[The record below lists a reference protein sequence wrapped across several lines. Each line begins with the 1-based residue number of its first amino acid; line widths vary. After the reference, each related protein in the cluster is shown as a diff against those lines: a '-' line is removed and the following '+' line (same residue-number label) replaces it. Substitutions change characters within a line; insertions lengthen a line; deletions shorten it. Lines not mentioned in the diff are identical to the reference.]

1 MWRSRIMKMRR
12 ITPAAALVIVMILLG
27 LCALFSCRERE
38 RGVELVSWLVR
49 DCVVWLESP
58 EIRSRVIAGFRVRPG
73 ISRTERLKVHGELFH
88 NDVIMARASLLSL
101 DGPAGSLEFDLPG
114 TRSLALSR
122 ETPYSIPEGIY
133 KIRVMLM
140 DGHGRILSE
149 TGKTLPR
156 DQLCRTFRGRG
167 HRCPPAVYR
176 AVPGAG
182 RQQAWSPSA
191 EDLDRGYALFRNGPL
206 DDASAVPRTD
216 DGIDLREIDTFVS
229 RNEVKTLTF
238 SVRSITDTGTVR
250 VSVSPFRAGNG
261 IAGKLSV
268 KVSSAGL
275 LTRVDEGGKPEGP
288 IPYRLSPRILEPDP
302 PLLKGGG
309 TVSFW
314 LTLRSTADTLP
325 GEYTAALTVTPERG
339 RRTEIPLRVTVLP
352 LTLTDT
358 DIQYGMMMDY
368 AFYELDSGGWADRER
383 KILARWGAGIYRDM
397 REHGMT
403 MVYPH
408 SRFVYAPAEDGTP
421 PLESLGEALVNYRK
435 MGFPGP
441 FCWYMGHLLHT
452 AKTLHPGSILLY
464 DEAVAERRL
473 RSLLRRFQY
482 MARESGVPRER
493 LLVQLVDEPD
503 GEDRARVAAAKRL
516 HAVAREMGFR
526 TLITRPWPEAAVMC
540 TFPPESD
547 AEASRLRSMGNEWWI
562 YPNEALEGRNLCRTR
577 YVFGFGAWRWG
588 VKGVAPWTYQMS
600 QGSNGNPF
608 TVLDGPEIMVTYPG
622 REGVLSTPVWEAV
635 REGINDY
642 RYIYRLERLIAS
654 ARKRKG
660 SRAGAI
666 ERRLLELKRAYPRAP
681 GAEGFVYGDWP
692 PDSFEKRRRDII
704 DWACKLYDE
713 SQRNGAAF

>member
-1 MWRSRIMKMRR
+1 MKMRR
-12 ITPAAALVIVMILLG
+12 ITQAAVLLTVLLG
-27 LCALFSCRERE
+27 VFALFSCRERE

-49 DCVVWLESP
+49 DGIVWLESP
-58 EIRSRVIAGFRVRPG
+58 EIRSRVIAGFRVRQEV
-73 ISRTERLKVHGELFH
+73 SRMEKLEVHGELFH
-88 NDVIMARASLLSL
+88 NDVLMARASLLSL

-114 TRSLALSR
+114 TRSPSVSR
-122 ETPYSIPEGIY
+122 ETPYSIPDGIY
-133 KIRVMLM
+133 RIRVMLM

-149 TGKTLPR
+149 SGITLPR

-167 HRCPPAVYR
+167 HRCPPVVYR
-176 AVPGAG
+176 SVPGAG
-182 RQQAWSPSA
+182 HKRAWNPSA
-191 EDLDRGYALFRNGPL
+191 EDLDRGYALFSNGPL
-206 DDASAVPRTD
+206 DDALASDPTR
-216 DGIDLREIDTFVS
+216 DGKALSEIDAVVS
-229 RNEVKTLTF
+229 RNEVKPLAF
-238 SVRSITDTGTVR
+238 SMRAITDTGRVR
-250 VSVSPFRAGNG
+250 VTVSPFRAGNG

-275 LTRVDEGGKPEGP
+275 LTRIADGGKPEGP
-288 IPYRLSPRILEPDP
+288 ISYRLAPRILEPDP
-302 PLLKGGG
+302 PVLKEGE
-309 TVSFW
+309 TISFW
-314 LTLRSTADTLP
+314 LTLRSAADMLP
-325 GEYTAALTVTPERG
+325 GEYATVITVTPERS

-352 LTLTDT
+352 LTLADT

-368 AFYELDSGGWADRER
+368 AFYELDSGGWTDRER
-383 KILARWGAGIYRDM
+383 KILARRGAEIYRDM

-408 SRFVYAPAEDGTP
+408 SRFVYAPAEHGKP
-421 PLESLGEALVNYRK
+421 SLESLRESLVNYRK
-435 MGFPGP
+435 TGFPGP
-441 FCWYMGHLLHT
+441 FCWYLGHLLHT

-464 DEAVAERRL
+464 DEAVVEQRL
-473 RSLLRRFQY
+473 RYLLRRFQH
-482 MARESGVPRER
+482 MARETGVPRER

-503 GEDRARVAAAKRL
+503 REDRARVAAAKRL

-526 TLITRPWPEAAVMC
+526 TLITRAWPEAAVMC
-540 TFPPESD
+540 TLPPESE
-547 AEASRLRSMGNEWWI
+547 AEASRLRSMGNQWWV

-622 REGVLSTPVWEAV
+622 REGILSTPVWEAV

-642 RYIYRLERLIAS
+642 RYIYQLERLIAS
-654 ARKRKG
+654 LKKRKG
-660 SRAGAI
+660 SQAGNI
-666 ERRLLELKRAYPRAP
+666 EQRLLELKRAYPRAP

-704 DWACKLYDE
+704 AWACKLYDE
-713 SQRNGAAF
+713 SQRNGADF